1 MERDFLEDIRAV
13 IGVGLGT
20 SKLDRQL
27 IRDAF
32 VLVAGAASGIATGFL
47 DLGDEQAEELAA
59 YSLELVTQIVEPYED
74 V

>member
-1 MERDFLEDIRAV
+1 
-13 IGVGLGT
+13 
-20 SKLDRQL
+20 
-27 IRDAF
+27 
-32 VLVAGAASGIATGFL
+32 L